1 MGGLIA
7 GIFLYDFQKGGRN
20 KGYVREIVSKKG
32 KSKQWVQKRQ
42 IGDMRKE

>member
-1 MGGLIA
+1 M
-7 GIFLYDFQKGGRN
+7 FLHDFQKGGRN
-20 KGYVREIVSKKG
+20 KGSVREIAFKKG